1 MDERVRARGLRH
13 ADDRVEPLGVSQASD
28 ALARLKRWLRRLEVL
43 AVKELKQCA
52 RDFVLMAFVA
62 YSFVGAVYISGTGV
76 TQDLRN
82 ASLLARDRSDTAAS
96 RDLLYRFR
104 EPYFHRVGPAA
115 TSDRASLA
123 RLDDGTAM
131 LVLDIPADFYPD
143 LQRGARSASVQLMID
158 TSNVTM
164 GYLAAAYGDRI
175 VAGFAQGVA
184 ERAARRS
191 GLDPR
196 TLPAVENESRIWFN
210 PNVNGHWFNA
220 IGEWLTMMTV
230 IAMLLP
236 ATALVRER
244 ERGAVEQLLVA
255 PLTPMQIML
264 SKALAM
270 TLVSVT
276 GTALTVYLVL
286 QPLGVPFVGSTAL
299 FFATTAL
306 YVFSISG
313 LGLLIGAF
321 ARSSAEVG
329 MLVIL
334 VVVPMTA
341 LSGTWTA
348 PEAMPGWS
356 RQLLQVSALHHFIEC
371 AYGIPLRGAGIDT
384 LWGSILAIAL
394 LGGVAFALAWLRLKR
409 RLA

>member
-1 MDERVRARGLRH
+1 
-13 ADDRVEPLGVSQASD
+13 
-28 ALARLKRWLRRLEVL
+28 
-43 AVKELKQCA
+43 
-52 RDFVLMAFVA
+52 MAFVG
-62 YSFVGAVYISGTGV
+62 YSFVVAVYISGTGV

-82 ASLLARDRSDTAAS
+82 ATLVTQDRSDTAVS
-96 RDLLYRFR
+96 RDLLYRFHQ
-104 EPYFHRVGPAA
+104 PYFNRVGHAA
-115 TSDRASLA
+115 SDRAGLA
-123 RLDDGTAM
+123 RLDDGAAM
-131 LVLDIPADFYPD
+131 VALDIPADFSQD
-143 LQRGARSASVQLMID
+143 LERGARAASVQLMID

-175 VAGFAQGVA
+175 VAGFAQDAA
-184 ERAARRS
+184 ERAARAR

-196 TLPAVENESRIWFN
+196 TLPVVENASRIWFN

-244 ERGAVEQLLVA
+244 ERGTVEQLLVA
-255 PLTPMQIML
+255 PLTSMHIML

-270 TLVSVT
+270 TLVNVA
-276 GTALTVYLVL
+276 GTALSVYLVL
-286 QPLGVPFVGSTAL
+286 RPLGVPFVGSTVL
-299 FFATTAL
+299 FFATSAL

-313 LGLLIGAF
+313 IGLLIGAF

-334 VVVPMTA
+334 IVVPMTA

-348 PEAMPGWS
+348 PEAMPAWS
-356 RQLLQVSALHHFIEC
+356 RPLLQISALHHFIEC

-384 LWGSILAIAL
+384 LWGSILAMAL
-394 LGGVAFALAWLRLKR
+394 LGGAAFALAWLRLKR